1 MRNLFILM
9 FMLAATVFV
18 GIFVIVVVTTP
29 ALYDKGMSALPVAAG
44 LGTAL
49 AVPVAWLVARA
60 ISRASQ
66 PGR

>member
-29 ALYDKGMSALPVAAG
+29 TLYDKGMSVLPIAAG
-44 LGTAL
+44 LGMAL
-49 AVPVAWLVARA
+49 AVPVAWFVARA
-60 ISRASQ
+60 ISRATQ
-66 PGR
+66 TGR